1 MKPSALPLKSQRRFN
16 RGLLA
21 PLAEAGRFCVVCVDR
36 FCRLWHVLPHMS
48 KKPCPVFGARLAA
61 VLARRGMKQTDLAK
75 MCAVSPRAVRNWMSG
90 IHPSPTVGALLTE
103 KWGEGTWYYI
113 IGATDRM
120 PEPQPEPVRLVE
132 V

>member
-1 MKPSALPLKSQRRFN
+1 
-16 RGLLA
+16 
-21 PLAEAGRFCVVCVDR
+21 
-36 FCRLWHVLPHMS
+36 MS

-61 VLARRGMKQTDLAK
+61 VLARRGLKQTDLAK

-90 IHPSPTVGALLTE
+90 IHPSPPVGALLTE

-120 PEPQPEPVRLVE
+120 PEPQPEPVRVVE
-132 V
+132 EVQP